1 MKLFLNFL
9 GRRVIVWL
17 AGVLLAG
24 GVNLAQAQQ
33 GIGDI
38 VYTVGTT
45 ARDTSGREWAY
56 LLWQSTTPN
65 LLTGRVFAVYAKPGV
80 YSNAAPYVRQS
91 IVRLQTDERLIAP
104 LLARSVNV
112 GQDLTRLQLDM
123 EQIFGALMPSNSI
136 DLGLRLSAVIRG
148 SLNDPS
154 LYQNLILLARNHP
167 GVSLCLGQATAEMI
181 GPGLTTFEIRAYD
194 PGTDK
199 DMAVIGRV
207 TVQAGAPTILPRPGP
222 PVVVPD
228 PSPRGDLNVKLRW
241 GSPDD
246 LRRLSLMQFGF
257 NLFRVTAAQALAS
270 NWNVAFPPPWALTNL
285 AVTRPAAVK
294 RVNRVP
300 IIPSKQFSLADA
312 MLVVP
317 PGDTNTMFIADDDGR
332 YKTNYVNYG
341 FTNGARYYYFV
352 TARDVLGRDGY
363 VSAGTLATVCDR
375 MPPFPPD
382 GVTVANDYAYV
393 GGTPEQALRVNWSQ
407 VTNFHWI
414 FLTNAGTGHITSN
427 KSETIANYW
436 IYRWSSV
443 TQMNYL
449 AGNMSNHLIA
459 VVPHLPGLLTNGY
472 VDNGSGAP
480 STPADYGKTWWYTVR
495 AGDAGACG
503 QNLSANSGPVFG
515 VLRLRDALPS
525 PTGGIQINCVKPW
538 VKYTGVSTPILGT
551 PNTNYL
557 MYELI
562 CQRRDARVEWAEF
575 YEFDNL
581 NTNGSFLGRK
591 FFTPKDLAIQW
602 YGFDPT
608 GKQGMPIFWCRVGAN
623 NGKIS
628 TFAISPTMPRA
639 ETRQYYFRVIFD
651 AGMQSVSAL
660 AGQDRDCPHDPRDP
674 GTGGFTNVV
683 VTLIPPSGSNA
694 KEYRI
699 YRRVDDG
706 PLILTCQGRLTNLF
720 TIIACMDD
728 SPPVNGGKVCYF
740 GQVFDEH
747 GNNSPLALLGC
758 IQTAATVDLPVPVL
772 KPILPLGHTNDPQMN
787 LAWFSP
793 PYGVDRFEVWIGA
806 LPADPDT
813 NNYHLS
819 SSLAYSNW
827 PPSTI
832 AVTNKGINTN
842 FNFYIFRTPHV
853 GSGFGGGGAQFVIP
867 ASITIG
873 KTYAVFVK
881 AMGPDGSVGKPSN
894 IETFLW
900 APTNGPII
908 EVPWPARS
916 LPATNTGYFGLA
928 VYLDPSYSYTPFK
941 STVAGNAVLVGIG
954 HVASRI
960 VGGEKLRQFQVLGI
974 YNPNDWIGTNA
985 AGTPV
990 FPAALYRYQTIN
1002 ANFPTVSGD
1011 MIQVSPLMEQIAYGT
1026 NAIPGQTATTTIYD
1040 PFITATY
1047 LADPAGGNF
1056 VYLWLRDTQPQISGA
1071 TYKYV
1076 LMRFNENNR
1085 EVEQSIP
1092 TNEALV
1098 P

>member
-1 MKLFLNFL
+1 MKLFSNFL
-9 GRRVIVWL
+9 GYRVMIWL
-17 AGVLLAG
+17 AGGLLAG
-24 GVNLAQAQQ
+24 GLHLAQAQQ

-45 ARDTSGREWAY
+45 TRDASGRDWAY

-65 LLTGRVFAVYAKPGV
+65 LLTGRVFAVYAKPGN

-91 IVRLQTDERLIAP
+91 VVRLQTDERLIAP
-104 LLARSVNV
+104 LLGRSVNI

-136 DLGLRLSAVIRG
+136 DQALRLSAVIRG
-148 SLNDPS
+148 SLSDPS
-154 LYQNLILLARNHP
+154 RYQNLILLARNHP
-167 GVSLCLGQATAEMI
+167 GVSLCLGQAAAEMI

-199 DMAVIGRV
+199 DMAVIGRIS
-207 TVQAGAPTILPRPGP
+207 VQAGAPTILPPPGP

-246 LRRLSLMQFGF
+246 LRRLSLVQFGF
-257 NLFRVTAAQALAS
+257 NVFRVTEAQALAS
-270 NWNVAFPPPWALTNL
+270 NWNAVVPPPWALGNL
-285 AVTRPAAVK
+285 AASRPATVK

-300 IIPSKQFSLADA
+300 IIPSRQFTLADA
-312 MLVVP
+312 MLVVA

-332 YKTNYVNYG
+332 YKTNYINYG
-341 FTNGARYYYFV
+341 FTNGARYYYYV

-375 MPPFPPD
+375 MPPVPPD
-382 GVTVANDYAYV
+382 GVAVANDYTYV
-393 GGTPEQALRVNWSQ
+393 GGTAHQALRINWNQS
-407 VTNFHWI
+407 TNFHWI
-414 FLTNAGTGHITSN
+414 FTTNASTGQILSN
-427 KSETIANYW
+427 KSETIVNYW

-449 AGNMSNHLIA
+449 SGNISNHLIG
-459 VVPHLPGLLTNGY
+459 VVSHLPGLLTNGM
-472 VDNGSGAP
+472 VDNGLGAP
-480 STPADYGKTWWYTVR
+480 SAPADYGKTWWYTVR

-515 VLRLRDALPS
+515 VLRLRDALPA

-538 VKYTGVSTPILGT
+538 VNYTTVTPPIVGS
-551 PNTNYL
+551 PNTNYF

-562 CQRRDARVEWAEF
+562 CQRHDPRVEWAEF
-575 YEFDNL
+575 LEYDSV
-581 NTNGSFLGRK
+581 NTNGVYLGRQ
-591 FFTPKDLAIQW
+591 FFNAKDVTLQW
-602 YGFDPT
+602 YGFDFA
-608 GKQGMPIFWCRVGAN
+608 GKQGPPVFWCRVGAN

-628 TFAISPTMPRA
+628 SYAISPTMPRA
-639 ETRQYYFRVIFD
+639 ETRQYYFRVFFD
-651 AGMQSVSAL
+651 AGMQSVTAVPE
-660 AGQDRDCPHDPRDP
+660 DRECWAHDPRDP
-674 GTGGFTNVV
+674 TGVFTNVV
-683 VTLIPPSGSNA
+683 ISLNPPPGSNA

-706 PLILTCQGRLTNLF
+706 PLILTCQGRLTNLVD
-720 TIIACMDD
+720 IVACMDD

-740 GQVFDEH
+740 AQVFDEH
-747 GNNSPLALLGC
+747 GNNSPLVSLGC
-758 IQTAATVDLPVPVL
+758 IQTAPTVDLPVPVL
-772 KPILPLGHTNDPQMN
+772 NPIVPLGHTNDPRMN
-787 LAWFSP
+787 LAWFCA
-793 PYGVDRFEVWIGA
+793 PYGVERFEVWIGA

-819 SSLAYSNW
+819 TSLAYSNW

-853 GSGFGGGGAQFVIP
+853 GTGFGGGGAQFVIP

-881 AMGPDGSVGKPSN
+881 AMGPDGSVGKPSK

-928 VYLDPSYSYTPFK
+928 VYLDPSYPYTQFK

-954 HVASRI
+954 HVSSR
-960 VGGEKLRQFQVLGI
+960 VLVNEKLRVFQTLGL

-990 FPAALYRYQTIN
+990 FPAALYRYQTTN

-1026 NAIPGQTATTTIYD
+1026 NAPGQSAATILYD
-1040 PFITATY
+1040 PFMTATY
-1047 LADPAGGNF
+1047 LADGVGGNY

-1071 TYKYV
+1071 SYKYV
-1076 LMRFNENNR
+1076 LMRFNDNR

-1092 TNEALV
+1092 TNEATV